1 MGSRRRR
8 ALDERLVSEP
18 TRAAES
24 SHDAAG
30 ASITVTDAITITV
43 TYPNAVADAVTRSAR
58 AGFRDVLHLATGR
71 AGANSGVDDYRDS
84 RCADSFGTHDA
95 GTGTAVH
102 TADG

>member
-43 TYPNAVADAVTRSAR
+43 TYPNAVR
-58 AGFRDVLHLATGR
+58 AIIAKDGVAGLMFRGLETKIFANGLQGILFSILWKQFEEVL
-71 AGANSGVDDYRDS
+71 
-84 RCADSFGTHDA
+84 FPKK
-95 GTGTAVH
+95 
-102 TADG
+102 